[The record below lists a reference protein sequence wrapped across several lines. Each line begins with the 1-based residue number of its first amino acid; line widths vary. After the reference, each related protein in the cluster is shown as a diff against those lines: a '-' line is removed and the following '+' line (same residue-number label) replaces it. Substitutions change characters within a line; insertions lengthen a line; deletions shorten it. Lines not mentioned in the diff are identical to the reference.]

1 MYKECKSL
9 KEVAKVDASSKN
21 RLNEC
26 DGGGGSFLPV
36 VAVILILPLN
46 SPFGTT
52 LRHSTFVRR
61 CAMWK
66 TGYCSSPAVLMSPGP
81 ECHAN
86 VSRMAQKKTLA
97 GFRGRQGRALVGLGG
112 RKHAQGGISR

>member
-26 DGGGGSFLPV
+26 DGGGDSFLPV

-46 SPFGTT
+46 SSSGCHTEALHIRPKMCHVEDRVLFLSGGTHEP
-52 LRHSTFVRR
+52 RPRVS
-61 CAMWK
+61 C
-66 TGYCSSPAVLMSPGP
+66 
-81 ECHAN
+81 ECE
-86 VSRMAQKKTLA
+86 
-97 GFRGRQGRALVGLGG
+97 
-112 RKHAQGGISR
+112 